1 MSLGIDSRRE
11 DAKEKADTMRTCW
24 VPGVN
29 GLKTWGRRDFVE
41 FGDVYAM
48 QAEFR
53 KLVEGVVAAG
63 GAA

>member
-1 MSLGIDSRRE
+1 
-11 DAKEKADTMRTCW
+11 MRTYW

-29 GLKTWGRRDFVE
+29 GLGNCGRWDFVE

-48 QAEFR
+48 QADFAAKVEAEFGR
-53 KLVEGVVAAG
+53 LVEGVVAG